1 MRDTQLSQNL
11 SSTLGLMKMKGQIIA
26 QHEERLRQAQLKSD
40 VAALSELIADEIQF
54 VFLDG
59 SVTTKEMDLEA
70 HRTGNIRVQSIDFS
84 EGDIRYLSDS
94 VVTAT
99 VKAAMVVVFQGEEV
113 RGNYRYCRTW
123 LERNGRWQI
132 VAGCVSRCL

>member
-59 SVTTKEMDLEA
+59 SVTT
-70 HRTGNIRVQSIDFS
+70 
-84 EGDIRYLSDS
+84 
-94 VVTAT
+94 
-99 VKAAMVVVFQGEEV
+99 
-113 RGNYRYCRTW
+113 
-123 LERNGRWQI
+123 
-132 VAGCVSRCL
+132 